1 MACMLAVPERDYIIL
16 QCSGDSMS
24 LFTTR
29 RFLPLF
35 ITQFLGALNDNL
47 LKNSLVMLITYRLAD
62 TVENPEFLV
71 TLAAG
76 IFMLPFFLFSATA
89 GELADKYDRAKL
101 TRLIKLFEIAIV
113 LVASAGF
120 YLSHVNLLMITLF
133 CMGVHSTFF
142 GPIKYAL
149 LPQHLRDDELLSGN
163 GYIESGTFLAILLG
177 AILGGLFIMQPQGVL
192 LISTMLLVV
201 AIAGYVS
208 SRFIPEAPAPD
219 ASLII
224 TRNIWRATWDVL
236 SFSCRDKGI
245 FLCILGISWFWLVGA
260 AFVAQFPNYTKMTL
274 GGDETVV
281 TLLLATFSIG
291 IAIGSAMCSTLLK
304 GRITAR
310 YVPLAALGITIAI
323 IDLYFASNGA
333 ARQTETLVGASA
345 FVQQGGWRIIG
356 DLFFLAVC
364 GGIYVVPLYALM
376 QHKSEAAH
384 RARVIAANNIM
395 NALFMVASSVGT
407 LVLLNMAFSVPEI
420 FLMLAVLNGLAGLLI
435 RRQIAASIIS

>member
-1 MACMLAVPERDYIIL
+1 
-16 QCSGDSMS
+16 MS

-29 RFLPLF
+29 RFVPLF

-47 LKNSLVMLITYRLAD
+47 LKNALVMLITYRLAD

-101 TRLIKLFEIAIV
+101 THIIKLFEIGIA

-120 YLSHVNLLMITLF
+120 YLSNVTLLMITLF

-149 LPQHLRDDELLSGN
+149 LPQHLHDDELLSGN

-177 AILGGLFIMQPQGVL
+177 AILGGLLIMQDDGVI
-192 LISTMLLVV
+192 LISALIFFV
-201 AIAGYVS
+201 AAMGYAS

-219 ASLII
+219 ASLVI
-224 TRNIWRATWDVL
+224 TRNIWRATWEVL
-236 SFSCRDKGI
+236 AFSRGDKGI
-245 FLCILGISWFWLVGA
+245 FFCILGISWFWLVGA
-260 AFVAQFPNYTKMTL
+260 AFVAQFPNYTKVNL

-291 IAIGSAMCSTLLK
+291 IAIGSAMCSGLLK

-310 YVPLAALGITIAI
+310 YVPLAALGISLAI
-323 IDLYFASNGA
+323 VDLYFASDVA
-333 ARQTETLVGASA
+333 AKQSEALVGAWA
-345 FVQQGGWRIIG
+345 FLQQGGWRIVG
-356 DLFFLAVC
+356 DLFFLAVS

-376 QHKSEAAH
+376 QHESEPAH

-407 LVLLNMAFSVPEI
+407 LVLLQMAFSVPEI
-420 FLMLAVLNGLAGLLI
+420 FLLLAIITALVAYGLKC
-435 RRQIAASIIS
+435 QIKTGIIS